1 MMAELGLDWTA
12 LFNIA
17 VSLIAIIVL
26 QIVGMLIFFI
36 KTPFNDMEE
45 LRKGNVAVGL
55 ALGGKFIATGIL
67 LGISAYTNTSI
78 WFMAIWFLI
87 GQVCLVIVYWV
98 FELVTPKFNIA
109 EQLEKGNVAV
119 GLLLCAVFI
128 GTAIS
133 ISSLII

>member
-1 MMAELGLDWTA
+1 MMADFGFDWMA
-12 LFNIA
+12 FYNIGI
-17 VSLIAIIVL
+17 SLIAIIVL
-26 QIVGMLIFFI
+26 QLVGMLIFFL

-45 LRKGNVAVGL
+45 LKKGNLAVGL
-55 ALGGKFIATGIL
+55 AMGGKFIATGIL

-98 FELVTPKFNIA
+98 FELVTPKFKVT
-109 EQLEKGNVAV
+109 EELQKGNVAV

>member
-1 MMAELGLDWTA
+1 MDFEFDWII
-12 LFNIA
+12 LYNLVI
-17 VSLIAIIVL
+17 SLVAIIVL
-26 QIVGMLIFFI
+26 QVVGMLIFFI
-36 KTPFNDMEE
+36 KTPFNDMDE
-45 LRKGNVAVGL
+45 LKKGNVAVGL
-55 ALGGKFIATGIL
+55 ALAGKFIATGII

-78 WFMAIWFLI
+78 WHMALWFVV

-98 FELVTPKFNIA
+98 FELLTPKFKIA
-109 EQLEKGNVAV
+109 DQLQKGNVAV

>member
-1 MMAELGLDWTA
+1 MAEFGFDWMA
-12 LFNIA
+12 FYNIG
-17 VSLIAIIVL
+17 VSLVAIIVL
-26 QIVGMLIFFI
+26 QIIGMLIFFL
-36 KTPFNDMEE
+36 KTPFNDMDE
-45 LRKGNVAVGL
+45 LKKGNVAVGL
-55 ALGGKFIATGIL
+55 ALGGKFIATGII

-98 FELVTPKFNIA
+98 FGLVTPKFKVA
-109 EQLEKGNVAV
+109 EELEKGNVAV

>member
-1 MMAELGLDWTA
+1 MEDLGFDWVT
-12 LFNIA
+12 LYNLA

-26 QIVGMLIFFI
+26 QILGMLIFFI

-55 ALGGKFIATGIL
+55 ALGGKFIATGII

-78 WFMAIWFLI
+78 WYMAIWFVV
-87 GQVCLVIVYWV
+87 GQICLVIVYYV
-98 FELVTPKFNIA
+98 FELLTPKFKISD
-109 EQLEKGNVAV
+109 QLEKGNVAV
-119 GLLLCAVFI
+119 GLLLGAVFI
-128 GTAIS
+128 GTALS

>member
-1 MMAELGLDWTA
+1 MAEFGFDWMA
-12 LFNIA
+12 FYNIG
-17 VSLIAIIVL
+17 VSLVAIIVL
-26 QIVGMLIFFI
+26 QIVGMLIFFL
-36 KTPFNDMEE
+36 KTTFNDMDE
-45 LRKGNVAVGL
+45 LKKGNVAVGL

-98 FELVTPKFNIA
+98 FGLVTPKFKVG
-109 EQLEKGNVAV
+109 EELEKGNVAV

>member
-1 MMAELGLDWTA
+1 MAELGFDWMT
-12 LFNIA
+12 FYNIG
-17 VSLIAIIVL
+17 VSLVAIIVL
-26 QIVGMLIFFI
+26 QIIGMLIFFL
-36 KTPFNDMEE
+36 KTPFNDMDE
-45 LRKGNVAVGL
+45 LKKGNVAVGL
-55 ALGGKFIATGIL
+55 ALGGKFIATGII

-87 GQVCLVIVYWV
+87 GQVCMVIVYWV
-98 FELVTPKFNIA
+98 FGLVTPKFKVS
-109 EQLEKGNVAV
+109 EELEKGNVAV

>member
-1 MMAELGLDWTA
+1 MAELGFDWTT
-12 LFNIA
+12 FYNIG
-17 VSLIAIIVL
+17 VSLVAIIVL
-26 QIVGMLIFFI
+26 QIIGMLIFFL
-36 KTPFNDMEE
+36 KTPFNDMDE
-45 LRKGNVAVGL
+45 LKKGNVAVGL
-55 ALGGKFIATGIL
+55 ALGGKFIATGII

-87 GQVCLVIVYWV
+87 GQVCMVIVYGV
-98 FELVTPKFNIA
+98 FALVTPKFKVG
-109 EQLEKGNVAV
+109 EELEKGNVAV

>member
-1 MMAELGLDWTA
+1 MAEFGFDWMA
-12 LFNIA
+12 FYNIG
-17 VSLIAIIVL
+17 VSLVAIIVL
-26 QIVGMLIFFI
+26 QIVGMLIFFL
-36 KTPFNDMEE
+36 KTPFNDMDE
-45 LRKGNVAVGL
+45 LKKGNVAVGL

-98 FELVTPKFNIA
+98 FGLVTPKFKVG
-109 EQLEKGNVAV
+109 EELEKGNVAV

>member
-1 MMAELGLDWTA
+1 MAEFGFDWMA
-12 LFNIA
+12 FYNIA
-17 VSLIAIIVL
+17 VSLVAIIVL
-26 QIVGMLIFFI
+26 QIVGMLIFFL

-45 LRKGNVAVGL
+45 LKKGNVAVGL

-98 FELVTPKFNIA
+98 FELVTPKFKVA
-109 EQLEKGNVAV
+109 QELEKGNVAV

>member
-1 MMAELGLDWTA
+1 MAELGFDGTTFLNLA
-12 LFNIA
+12 I
-17 VSLIAIIVL
+17 SLIAIIVL
-26 QIVGMLIFFI
+26 QILGMLIFFL
-36 KTPFNDMEE
+36 KTPFNDMDE
-45 LRKGNVAVGL
+45 LKKGNVAVGL
-55 ALGGKFIATGIL
+55 ALGGKFIATGII

-98 FELVTPKFNIA
+98 FELVTPKFKVA

>member
-1 MMAELGLDWTA
+1 MAELGFDGTTFLNLA
-12 LFNIA
+12 I
-17 VSLIAIIVL
+17 SLVAIIVL
-26 QIVGMLIFFI
+26 QIVGMLIFFL
-36 KTPFNDMEE
+36 KTPFNDMDE
-45 LRKGNVAVGL
+45 LKKGNVAVGL
-55 ALGGKFIATGIL
+55 ALGGKFIATGII

-98 FELVTPKFNIA
+98 FDLVTPKFKVA

>member
-1 MMAELGLDWTA
+1 MAEFGFDWMA
-12 LFNIA
+12 FYNIGI
-17 VSLIAIIVL
+17 SLIAIIVL
-26 QIVGMLIFFI
+26 QLVGMLIFFL
-36 KTPFNDMEE
+36 KTPFNDMDE
-45 LRKGNVAVGL
+45 LKKGNLAVGL
-55 ALGGKFIATGIL
+55 AMGGKFIATGIL

-87 GQVCLVIVYWV
+87 GQVCLIIVYWV
-98 FELVTPKFNIA
+98 FELVTPKFKVT
-109 EQLEKGNVAV
+109 EELQKGNVAV

>member
-1 MMAELGLDWTA
+1 MEELGFDWIT
-12 LFNIA
+12 LYNLA

-26 QIVGMLIFFI
+26 QILGMLIFFI

-55 ALGGKFIATGIL
+55 ALGGKFIATGII

-78 WFMAIWFLI
+78 WYMAIWFVV
-87 GQVCLVIVYWV
+87 GQICLVIVYYV
-98 FELVTPKFNIA
+98 FELLTPKFKISD
-109 EQLEKGNVAV
+109 QLEKGNVAV
-119 GLLLCAVFI
+119 GLLLGAVFI
-128 GTAIS
+128 GTALS

>member
-1 MMAELGLDWTA
+1 MEELGFDWIT
-12 LFNIA
+12 LYNLA

-26 QIVGMLIFFI
+26 QILGMLIFFI

-55 ALGGKFIATGIL
+55 ALGGKFIATGII

-78 WFMAIWFLI
+78 WYMAIWFVV
-87 GQVCLVIVYWV
+87 GQICLVIVYYV
-98 FELVTPKFNIA
+98 FELVTPKFKIA
-109 EQLEKGNVAV
+109 DQLEKGNVAV